1 MALSFIR
8 VSDFTVQNEGTIY
21 SLYANTEA
29 AREWVNGHL
38 PEDRM
43 TWAGNGAV
51 IEHRY
56 ICDIVAGI
64 EADGLKVIFGACPD
78 IASLPRA
85 PKDVWPSAKVWI
97 N

>member
-29 AREWVNGHL
+29 AREWVNEHL

-43 TWAGNGAV
+43 TLAGNAQSSN
-51 IEHRY
+51 IAISATSSRE
-56 ICDIVAGI
+56 
-64 EADGLKVIFGACPD
+64 LKLMA
-78 IASLPRA
+78 
-85 PKDVWPSAKVWI
+85 
-97 N
+97 